1 MRGGGVLGWTPLPP
15 SLYPKHPLHPCYL
28 NLMYPPNLSP
38 SVRAGLVGLTI
49 FRIFTL
55 KTHPDPTHTLLL
67 KTNKDRYNQDTTLR
81 SCRSY
86 ILEVIL
92 NICSSVQHLPKQTRQ
107 CKQKIYFCLVIQ

>member
-1 MRGGGVLGWTPLPP
+1 MRGGDGPPLPLP

-55 KTHPDPTHTLLL
+55 KTHPDPTPIAILNLL
-67 KTNKDRYNQDTTLR
+67 KTNIDTTRIQL
-81 SCRSY
+81 Y
-86 ILEVIL
+86 FQVGVIYL
-92 NICSSVQHLPKQTRQ
+92 
-107 CKQKIYFCLVIQ
+107 